1 MCAKRVCTPRG
12 GFIKPIYRRV
22 LLKISGEALAG
33 SGRFGINEEMTRKV
47 ASEVKQIHDLGVEVA
62 IVVGGGNFWRG
73 RTSKDMDR
81 ATADYMGMLAT
92 VMNSLALQDAFLA
105 LGVPAKVQ
113 TAIEMR
119 EIAEPYARRKA
130 LSHLEH
136 GDVVIFGAG
145 TGNPFFSTD
154 TTAAL
159 RAAEM
164 EADVILLAKN
174 IDGVYDSDP
183 AVNPDAKMFSELTHM
198 EVVERDLKVMDLTA
212 ATLCK
217 DNNIKIHVFAIA
229 EEGNVLKAIA
239 GEKIGTI
246 IK

>member
-1 MCAKRVCTPRG
+1 M
-12 GFIKPIYRRV
+12 KPIYKRV

-33 SGRFGINEEMTRKV
+33 DEHFGINEEMTKKV
-47 ASEVKQIHDLGVEVA
+47 ASEVKQIHDLGVQVA

-136 GDVVIFGAG
+136 GSIVIFGAG

-164 EADVILLAKN
+164 DADIILLAKN
-174 IDGVYDSDP
+174 VDAVYDKDP
-183 AVNPDAKMFSELTHM
+183 SLYDDAVKFKRLTHM
-198 EVVERDLKVMDLTA
+198 EVVEKNLKVMDLTA

-229 EEGNVLKAIA
+229 EEGNVLKAIL
-239 GEKIGTI
+239 GEDIGTI
-246 IK
+246 IE